1 MTKTE
6 IHNYEMTDETM
17 EYQGR
22 TLHRIRATKRFK
34 AGWRKVKKGESGGWI
49 ESYDNLS
56 GNAWVAEEAKVFDR
70 GRVIGDA
77 IITGHAAVGGNAY
90 VLDNSVVG
98 GFAFVI
104 GDAIVRGRS
113 RVSDWCYLKGNTCLC
128 DVDMYGEVRINGN
141 ISISGPAR
149 VCTRGG
155 NKE

>member
-6 IHNYEMTDETM
+6 THNYEMTDETI
-17 EYQGR
+17 EWGGR

-34 AGWRKVKKGESGGWI
+34 AGRRKVKKGESGGWI

-56 GNAWVAEEAKVFDR
+56 GNAWVAENAKVFDR

-77 IITGHAAVGGNAY
+77 IITGHAVIGGNAY

-98 GFAFVI
+98 GW
-104 GDAIVRGRS
+104 AIVGGDVMVKGRS
-113 RVSDWCYLKGNTCLC
+113 RVSAWCHLQGNICLC
-128 DVDMYGEVRINGN
+128 DVDMYGEVRVNGN
-141 ISISGPAR
+141 ISIYGPAM